1 MNLLGK
7 YDNGNYTVSIY
18 DDGTKIRENDL
29 DFFEADFP
37 ESIDIKITNYCD
49 MNCPFCHEGST
60 SYGKHGDIL
69 NLPFID
75 TLMPYTELAIGG
87 GNPLAHPD
95 LVEFLKT
102 LLSKKII
109 PNITVNQTH
118 FMQQQDL
125 IKYLIDNNLIYG
137 IGISYTPSVH
147 QEDNDTFIKA
157 VKQFPNAVIHVIN
170 GVISLKELHSIAYND
185 FKVLILGYKDL
196 RRGHGHMVHCTDDV
210 TFKRKQMKESLIDII
225 KMEWFHTISFDNL
238 AIKQLDVQSILSK
251 DAWEQFY
258 MGDDGTHTMYI
269 DTVSGEYAKSSVS
282 SLRYAINSDIREMF
296 NIVKSESR

>member
-69 NLPFID
+69 HLPFID

-87 GNPLAHPD
+87 GNPLSHPD
-95 LVEFLKT
+95 LIEFLKI
-102 LLSKKII
+102 LSVKKII
-109 PNITVNQTH
+109 PNITINQTH

-125 IKYLIDNNLIYG
+125 IKYLVENKLVYG

-147 QEDNDTFIKA
+147 KEDNDAFIQA

-170 GVISLKELHSIAYND
+170 GIISLKELYSLAYND

-210 TFKRKQMKESLIDII
+210 TFKSKQMKDALIDII

-269 DTVSGEYAKSSVS
+269 DTVSGEYAKSSIS
-282 SLRYAINSDIREMF
+282 SLRYAMASDIREMF